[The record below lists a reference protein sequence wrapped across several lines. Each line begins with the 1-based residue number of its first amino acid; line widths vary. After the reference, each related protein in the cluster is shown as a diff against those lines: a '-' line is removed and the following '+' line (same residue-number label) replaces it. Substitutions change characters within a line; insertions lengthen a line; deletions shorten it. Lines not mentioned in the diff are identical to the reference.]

1 MISVSVVWSEPGLSF
16 LCYPDRTSEDRL
28 SADIKSEA
36 GVWSSVRDEICSSRD
51 VLCHLRVVLVTPRP
65 RHESVRDLRPRD
77 GVPVPGW
84 LPD

>member
-51 VLCHLRVVLVTPRP
+51 VLCHLRVVLVTPSVSQ
-65 RHESVRDLRPRD
+65 SVRDLRPRD